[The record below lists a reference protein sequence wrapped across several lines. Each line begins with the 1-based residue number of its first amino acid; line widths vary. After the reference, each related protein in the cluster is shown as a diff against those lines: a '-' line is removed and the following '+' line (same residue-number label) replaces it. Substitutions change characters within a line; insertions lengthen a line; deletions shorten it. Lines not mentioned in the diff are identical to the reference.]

1 MTLAMKQDIL
11 RLRFYVPTNVCKK
24 CLTAVRKRQ
33 THPVRR
39 SLQSFCLITLF
50 VNQHRVV
57 SFKLPFVIQM
67 FEVFSSFFSFLC
79 LQESVLII
87 YVQSSVIDIQISSEG
102 MIRQLKRIHENI
114 FCFSPSREKMQT
126 PKACWIDVIWSLIF
140 DKHVF

>member
-24 CLTAVRKRQ
+24 YLTAVRKRQ

-67 FEVFSSFFSFLC
+67 FEVFSSLFSF
-79 LQESVLII
+79 SV
-87 YVQSSVIDIQISSEG
+87 ST
-102 MIRQLKRIHENI
+102 RKR
-114 FCFSPSREKMQT
+114 
-126 PKACWIDVIWSLIF
+126 F
-140 DKHVF
+140 DHLGTVERY